1 MQSRLVRLATPL
13 RALLIVWIIAG
24 TAYMVASPSRD
35 TIPPI
40 VGLALAAPFLLSVP
54 LLMLWNIYRVV
65 YWVVGKSEP

>member
-1 MQSRLVRLATPL
+1 MPL
-13 RALLIVWIIAG
+13 RALLVVWIIAG

-54 LLMLWNIYRVV
+54 LLMLWNIYR
-65 YWVVGKSEP
+65 